1 MKKIFLII
9 GMAAVMSNAC
19 GYGSS
24 CEAKL
29 ERIATALERIAAV
42 MEKQNRYEPAGKKE
56 AFETLKKTYDSRVN
70 GRSLKAVPT
79 TFVEAEFELTCEEKC
94 DSLYFYD
101 SQIQRCL
108 ELNCK
113 GK

>member
-1 MKKIFLII
+1 M
-9 GMAAVMSNAC
+9 
-19 GYGSS
+19 
-24 CEAKL
+24 
-29 ERIATALERIAAV
+29 
-42 MEKQNRYEPAGKKE
+42 
-56 AFETLKKTYDSRVN
+56 N

-79 TFVEAEFELTCEEKC
+79 TFIEAEFELTCEEKC

>member
-9 GMAAVMSNAC
+9 GLTAVMSNAC

-29 ERIATALERIAAV
+29 ERIASALERIATV
-42 MEKQNRYEPAGKKE
+42 MEKQNRYEPTYKKE
-56 AFETLKKTYDSRVN
+56 ETPKKTYDSRVN

-79 TFVEAEFELTCEEKC
+79 IDTKCIDDCMMEYPPARRTDCIETKCGGSNEK
-94 DSLYFYD
+94 SSFY
-101 SQIQRCL
+101 
-108 ELNCK
+108 
-113 GK
+113 

>member
-9 GMAAVMSNAC
+9 GMAAVMSNAT
-19 GYGSS
+19 SFTA
-24 CEAKL
+24 EKHL
-29 ERIATALERIAAV
+29 DRIATALERIATAL
-42 MEKQNRYEPAGKKE
+42 ENQNRYEPAGKKE
-56 AFETLKKTYDSRVN
+56 ALETLKKTYDSRVN

-101 SQIQRCL
+101 SQIKRCL

>member
-1 MKKIFLII
+1 
-9 GMAAVMSNAC
+9 MAAVMSNAT
-19 GYGSS
+19 SFTA
-24 CEAKL
+24 EKHL
-29 ERIATALERIAAV
+29 DRIATALERIATA
-42 MEKQNRYEPAGKKE
+42 MEKQNNNLYHPNVVVNSSEPSI
-56 AFETLKKTYDSRVN
+56 KKTYTPKIN

-101 SQIQRCL
+101 SQIKRCL

>member
-9 GMAAVMSNAC
+9 GLAAVMSNATS
-19 GYGSS
+19 YTA
-24 CEAKL
+24 EKHL
-29 ERIATALERIAAV
+29 DRIATALERIASAL
-42 MEKQNRYEPAGKKE
+42 ENQNRYEPTYKKE
-56 AFETLKKTYDSRVN
+56 ETPKKTYDTRVN

-79 TFVEAEFELTCEEKC
+79 TFIEAEFELTCEEKC

>member
-9 GMAAVMSNAC
+9 GLAAVMSNAC

-29 ERIATALERIAAV
+29 ERIASALERIANS
-42 MEKQNRYEPAGKKE
+42 MEKQQIKVQKVETPKKQE
-56 AFETLKKTYDSRVN
+56 ITHLN

-79 TFVEAEFELTCEEKC
+79 IDTKCIDDCMMEYPPARRTDCIETKCGGSNEK
-94 DSLYFYD
+94 SSFY
-101 SQIQRCL
+101 
-108 ELNCK
+108 
-113 GK
+113 

>member
-9 GMAAVMSNAC
+9 GMAAVMSNAT
-19 GYGSS
+19 SFTA
-24 CEAKL
+24 EKHL
-29 ERIATALERIAAV
+29 DRIATALERIANAL
-42 MEKQNRYEPAGKKE
+42 ENQNRYEPVGKKV
-56 AFETLKKTYDSRVN
+56 ETPKKTYDSRVN
-70 GRSLKAVPT
+70 GRSLKAIPT
-79 TFVEAEFELTCEEKC
+79 TFIEAEFPLTCEEKC

>member
-9 GMAAVMSNAC
+9 GLAVVMSNAT
-19 GYGSS
+19 SFTA
-24 CEAKL
+24 EKHL
-29 ERIATALERIAAV
+29 DRIATALERIARAL
-42 MEKQNRYEPAGKKE
+42 EEQNRYEPAVKKE
-56 AFETLKKTYDSRVN
+56 TPKKTYDSRVN

-79 TFVEAEFELTCEEKC
+79 TFIEAEFELTCEEKC

>member
-9 GMAAVMSNAC
+9 GLAAVMSNAT
-19 GYGSS
+19 SFTA
-24 CEAKL
+24 EKHL
-29 ERIATALERIAAV
+29 DRIATALERIARAL
-42 MEKQNRYEPAGKKE
+42 EDQNRYEPVSKKE
-56 AFETLKKTYDSRVN
+56 TPKKTYDSRVN

-79 TFVEAEFELTCEEKC
+79 TFIEAEFELTCEEKC

>member
-9 GMAAVMSNAC
+9 GMAAVMSNAT
-19 GYGSS
+19 SFTA
-24 CEAKL
+24 EKHL
-29 ERIATALERIAAV
+29 DRIATALERIARAL
-42 MEKQNRYEPAGKKE
+42 EDQNRYELASKKE
-56 AFETLKKTYDSRVN
+56 TPKKTYDSRVN

-79 TFVEAEFELTCEEKC
+79 TFIEAEFELTCEEKC

>member
-9 GMAAVMSNAC
+9 GLAAVMSNAC

-29 ERIATALERIAAV
+29 ERIASALERIAAV
-42 MEKQNRYEPAGKKE
+42 MEKQNRYEPTYKKE
-56 AFETLKKTYDSRVN
+56 ETPKKTYDSRVN

-79 TFVEAEFELTCEEKC
+79 TFIEAEFELTCEEKC

-101 SQIQRCL
+101 SQIKRCL